1 MYKLLDIRRLH
12 LEISSK
18 CNARCPLCPRN
29 LHGYPYNDGYIE
41 RNITLAEIKKI
52 FYVDFIQQL
61 DNILINGNFGDIV
74 MNPEA
79 VSIIK
84 YFRKCNPNALIQIST
99 NGGARNKKFW
109 KNLAELNCVVWF
121 CIDGLEDTNHLYRQN
136 VVYNNV
142 INNAKIFIEAGGQ
155 AYWQMI
161 DFDFNQHQQ
170 QTARELAASL
180 GFAKFRIMRE
190 GRNQTPVFDKSGN
203 LTHVIGQPQQT
214 NFTKILFLRQ
224 NSEILLEDIEL
235 PAIGPIQCGAKQDK
249 SIYVSSTGDVYPCCW
264 LGFQPTSYGHGS

>member
-1 MYKLLDIRRLH
+1 MYNLSEIRHLH

-41 RNITLAEIKKI
+41 KNITLFEIKKI
-52 FYVDFIQQL
+52 FSVDFIQQL
-61 DNILINGNFGDIV
+61 DEILINGNFGDIV

-79 VSIIK
+79 VNIIK
-84 YFRKCNPNALIQIST
+84 YFRKYNTRAQIQIST

-109 KNLAELNCVVWF
+109 QSLAELNCVVWF

-136 VVYNNV
+136 VVYSKV
-142 INNAKIFIEAGGQ
+142 IDNAKIFIEAGGQ

-170 QTARELAASL
+170 QAARELATNL
-180 GFAKFRIMRE
+180 GFVKFRVMQE
-190 GRNQTPVFDKSGN
+190 GRNQTPVFDNLGN
-203 LTHVIGQPQQT
+203 LVHTIGNPQET
-214 NFTKILFLRQ
+214 NFLKI
-224 NSEILLEDIEL
+224 
-235 PAIGPIQCGAKQDK
+235 
-249 SIYVSSTGDVYPCCW
+249 
-264 LGFQPTSYGHGS
+264 